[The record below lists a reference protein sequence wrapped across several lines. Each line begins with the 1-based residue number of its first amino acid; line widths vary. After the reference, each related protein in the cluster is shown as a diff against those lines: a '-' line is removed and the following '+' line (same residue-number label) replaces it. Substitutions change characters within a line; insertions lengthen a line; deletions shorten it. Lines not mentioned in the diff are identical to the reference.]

1 MFFLFETAVDFA
13 HVMLYNLAKGW
24 CIMNNKVLDCLSH
37 NGFILNKNRA
47 FATIDGYHFNAVFS
61 GGIMPV
67 LKLHVSFFATLQQQ
81 QFIQTTLTNSRIKGM
96 QTRLTDYGIE
106 ITFAGVN
113 TAVLTSLLPSV
124 LTFVTATCKNYGAL
138 NCNYCPL
145 CGAELAPEEKRVV
158 QVEGIHIAL
167 DNKCIDRINDVLAK
181 KYHLGDSQPNNYG
194 KGFLGALLG
203 ALIGGVVGL
212 GSSFIGA
219 IPIVAVVLSVCLG
232 MMFYKKFKAK
242 QNNVMFVMV
251 GCLTLL
257 FQLGAS
263 LFSFMISAHLAVLEM
278 GGQTEGMWQS
288 FTQCMLL
295 RQFSNLFYISL
306 MISIVTSAICIFVAF
321 FMERKKQHHLI
332 EK

>member
-1 MFFLFETAVDFA
+1 MFETAVDFTRLI
-13 HVMLYNLAKGW
+13 LYNLAKGR

-67 LKLHVSFFATLQQQ
+67 LKLRVSFFATLQQQ

-96 QTRLTDYGIE
+96 QTSLTDYGIE
-106 ITFAGVN
+106 ITFAGGN
-113 TAVLTSLLPSV
+113 AAVISSLLPSV

-138 NCNYCPL
+138 NCNYCPV
-145 CGAELAPEEKRVV
+145 CGVELSSDEQRVV
-158 QVEGIHIAL
+158 EVEGNYIAL

-181 KYHLGDSQPNNYG
+181 KYHLGNSQPNNYG

-203 ALIGGVVGL
+203 ALIGAVVAI
-212 GSSFIGA
+212 GSFFTDTLPVLA
-219 IPIVAVVLSVCLG
+219 AVLSVCLG
-232 MMFYKKFKAK
+232 MIFYKKFKAK

-251 GCLTLL
+251 GCLTMV
-257 FQLGAS
+257 FQTVAS
-263 LFSFMISAHLAVLEM
+263 VFSFMISAHLTILEM

-288 FTQCMLL
+288 FAQCMLL